1 MKYIH
6 LFYKQY
12 HESVMIVLHFV
23 FSTEL
28 TLYAVASFKIL
39 ATTNQNLQL
48 GKLILSVLLVGY
60 ISFYTLRL
68 LVGSYRFANKRNELP
83 PGSTLKNPLR
93 ILFHL
98 HLQEKSSPF
107 NAIYV
112 PILLLRNQL
121 MSIVLVLFSSSP
133 SLQILTS
140 GVVLVVFSIY
150 SLLCCPYTPMIRLSL
165 HFVELIFLIQLVV
178 MFLATSIEYGTVYSL
193 DITSGDGS
201 LYRFAW
207 ALLSM
212 NYLQILIFAILAFL
226 ILFDLSRAK
235 ICKNNKI
242 KSKETLKNCLPSSEH
257 PQRKQN
263 KFLQQSN

>member
-1 MKYIH
+1 
-6 LFYKQY
+6 
-12 HESVMIVLHFV
+12 
-23 FSTEL
+23 
-28 TLYAVASFKIL
+28 
-39 ATTNQNLQL
+39 
-48 GKLILSVLLVGY
+48 
-60 ISFYTLRL
+60 
-68 LVGSYRFANKRNELP
+68 
-83 PGSTLKNPLR
+83 
-93 ILFHL
+93 
-98 HLQEKSSPF
+98 
-107 NAIYV
+107 
-112 PILLLRNQL
+112 
-121 MSIVLVLFSSSP
+121 
-133 SLQILTS
+133 
-140 GVVLVVFSIY
+140 
-150 SLLCCPYTPMIRLSL
+150 MIRLSL

-257 PQRKQN
+257 PQRK
-263 KFLQQSN
+263 